1 MDQKEKRMKLS
12 RAEQKQ
18 LDAMRQKAAQK
29 RARAKKRAEVGGAS
43 PEELAARREL
53 LEAVLDLYD
62 GNRSALGVR
71 LDVDRAAVSKW
82 ALGKKPVPAHRVD
95 QLQEILEEGR
105 K

>member
-1 MDQKEKRMKLS
+1 MRLS
-12 RAEQKQ
+12 RAERIN
-18 LDAMRQKAAQK
+18 LETMRQKAAQR
-29 RARAKKRAEVGGAS
+29 RARAKKRTGVPTTTA
-43 PEELAARREL
+43 EELTARREL

-62 GNRSALGVR
+62 GNRSALGIR

>member
-12 RAEQKQ
+12 RAEQKH

-29 RARAKKRAEVGGAS
+29 RARAKKMAGAGGTS

-53 LEAVLDLYD
+53 LEAVLALYD
-62 GNRSALGVR
+62 GNRSALGIR

-82 ALGKKPVPAHRVD
+82 ALGKVPVPAARAD
-95 QLQEILEEGR
+95 QLQAILREGR